1 MGRLIVRHGLAFGAA
16 LVAGGAL
23 ALPFASQ
30 ASTSNPATASTETT
44 ATETTATT
52 TTTTTKTT
60 TTTPKPAPKPPAP
73 VVSSGYVEH
82 VTASSALL
90 KARINPEGLET
101 EYYFQYGPTTAYGS
115 QTPPAAAGNG
125 TQAGTVVETV
135 AGLEPYTTYHFRLLA
150 SSSVGTTVSTDAT
163 FTTKKIPLSLTATV
177 TPGPVVFGSP
187 LTLSGTLSGTG
198 NTGVQVV
205 VQADPFPYDLGFHNI
220 TSPELTNAAGL
231 FSFPIADLLQST
243 RLRAATLTTPP
254 ALSSVIIEPVAVR
267 VNLHVRPAGRRGFVR
282 LYGTVTPGKPDARMA
297 FERSDH
303 GHYIVIGGTR
313 IKGRN
318 KRISRFSGTVALS
331 RPGLYRA
338 FVLVVGGPEISGRS
352 RPVLIR

>member
-1 MGRLIVRHGLAFGAA
+1 MGRLTARHGLAFGAA

-44 ATETTATT
+44 AT
-52 TTTTTKTT
+52 TTTTKTT
-60 TTTPKPAPKPPAP
+60 TTTPKPAPKPLAP
-73 VVSSGYVEH
+73 RVSSGYVEH

-90 KARINPEGLET
+90 KARINPEGLAT
-101 EYYFQYGPTTAYGS
+101 EYSFQYGPTTAYGS
-115 QTPPAAAGNG
+115 QTPPVAAGSG
-125 TQAGTVVETV
+125 TQEGTVVQAVT
-135 AGLEPYTTYHFRLLA
+135 GLEPYTTYHFRVLA
-150 SSSVGTTVSTDAT
+150 SSSAGTTVSTDAT

-177 TPGPVVFGSP
+177 TPGPMVFGSP

-205 VQADPFPYDLGFHNI
+205 VQANPFPYDLGFHDI
-220 TSPELTNAAGL
+220 TSPKLTDPAGR

-254 ALSSVIIEPVAVR
+254 TLSPVIVVPVAVR
-267 VNLHVRPAGRRGFVR
+267 VSLHVRPAGRRGFVR
-282 LYGTVTPGKPDARMA
+282 LYGTVTPGKPGARVA

-303 GHYIVIGGTR
+303 GHYVVISGTR
-313 IKGRN
+313 IRGRN
-318 KRISRFSGTVALS
+318 KGVSRFSRTIALS
-331 RPGLYRA
+331 RPDLYRA
-338 FVLVVGGPEISGRS
+338 FVLVIGGPEISGRS